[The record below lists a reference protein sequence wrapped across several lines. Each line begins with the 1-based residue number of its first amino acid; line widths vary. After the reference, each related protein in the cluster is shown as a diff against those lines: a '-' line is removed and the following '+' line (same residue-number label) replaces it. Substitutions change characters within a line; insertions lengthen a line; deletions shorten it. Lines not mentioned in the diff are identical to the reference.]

1 MFCKLFL
8 LPFLFLTQQ
17 IWYGMLIYN
26 LVDIWVQSWSFIFTT
41 WESAPVNVCYT
52 CPPVNEPSSSPLSAS
67 IPSQCDFLISSITSR
82 IYFLTP
88 LMLALAIGLALSSDS
103 WTFSCTAA
111 VFQHYCLTDRGPA
124 TWDWWSPQSLAC
136 GLHHPYPAYK
146 FLSSHL
152 VLTGVTH
159 TRTTSKSSRK
169 GWGLTMAVHVGQGL
183 GIACIRV
190 LYWDREPSTT

>member
-26 LVDIWVQSWSFIFTT
+26 LVDIWVQSWSFIFTA

-88 LMLALAIGLALSSDS
+88 LMLALAIGLALTKRMLVGMTQRLLEIYIWTCLLILLPMS
-103 WTFSCTAA
+103 WWKKSPSEFTCPRM
-111 VFQHYCLTDRGPA
+111 RG
-124 TWDWWSPQSLAC
+124 TWRKCKPTLWPGTKIRSASWDHWSLLRQPTYICEQ
-136 GLHHPYPAYK
+136 
-146 FLSSHL
+146 
-152 VLTGVTH
+152 
-159 TRTTSKSSRK
+159 
-169 GWGLTMAVHVGQGL
+169 
-183 GIACIRV
+183 
-190 LYWDREPSTT
+190 E